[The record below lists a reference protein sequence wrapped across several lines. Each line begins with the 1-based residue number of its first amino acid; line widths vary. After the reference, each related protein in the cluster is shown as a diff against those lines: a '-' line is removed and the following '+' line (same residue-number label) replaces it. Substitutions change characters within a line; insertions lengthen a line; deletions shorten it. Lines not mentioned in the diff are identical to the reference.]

1 MPRSMT
7 AFASA
12 SAKYPWG
19 TVTWEL
25 RSVNQRFLEPTF
37 RLPETLRHLEINY
50 REKLRQFVQ
59 RGKVDCSLRIDIA
72 QGSATGINLDIAR
85 QYLAACQEVQQLIPD
100 SPAPLSPI
108 DVLQVPGVMQENK
121 VDTQTLQAA
130 TLGAYNEALQKLV
143 AARSRE
149 GERLTTFIGERL
161 EKISHE
167 LASVRTVLPQLM
179 AQQQQKLRNKLEQ
192 FTDQLDEERL
202 EQELVYLANKSD
214 ADEELDRLETHIE
227 EFYRALDST
236 SPVGRRL
243 DFLLQELNRE
253 ANTLSSKSQAAT
265 TTHSAVELKVLIEQ
279 IREQVQNLE

>member
-1 MPRSMT
+1 MT

-25 RSVNQRFLEPTF
+25 RSVNQRFLEPSF
-37 RLPETLRHLEINY
+37 RLPDTLRHLEINY
-50 REKLRQFVQ
+50 REKLRQFLQ

-72 QGSATGINLDIAR
+72 QGSATGVNLDIAR
-85 QYLAACQEVQQLIPD
+85 QYLAACEEIQQLMPD

-121 VDTQTLQAA
+121 IDTQILQTA
-130 TLGAYNEALQKLV
+130 TADVYSEALQKLV
-143 AARSRE
+143 DARSRE
-149 GERLTTFIGERL
+149 GERLATFIQERL
-161 EKISHE
+161 EKISRE
-167 LASVRTVLPQLM
+167 VANVRKVLPQLM

-192 FTDQLDEERL
+192 LTTQLDEERL
-202 EQELVYLANKSD
+202 EQELVYLANKGN

-227 EFYRALDST
+227 EFNRALSST

-279 IREQVQNLE
+279 IREQVQNIE

>member
-19 TVTWEL
+19 TLTWEL
-25 RSVNQRFLEPTF
+25 RSINHRFLEATF
-37 RLPETLRHLEINY
+37 RLPDTLRHLEITY
-50 REKLRQFVQ
+50 REKLRQFAQ
-59 RGKVDCSLRIDIA
+59 RGKIDCALRIELA
-72 QGSATGINLDIAR
+72 QGHATGINLDIAR
-85 QYLAACQEVQQLIPD
+85 QYLDACKEIQQLMPD
-100 SPAPLSPI
+100 SSAPLSPI
-108 DVLQVPGVMQENK
+108 DVLQVPGVLQEDQ
-121 VDTQTLQAA
+121 VDAQTLQAA
-130 TLGAYNEALQKLV
+130 TLDVYAVALNKLV
-143 AARSRE
+143 DARSRE
-149 GERLTTFIGERL
+149 GDRLAIFIRERL

-167 LASVRTVLPQLM
+167 VINVRTVLPQLM
-179 AQQQQKLRNKLEQ
+179 AQQQQKLRDKLQ
-192 FTDQLDEERL
+192 QVSAQLDEERL

-227 EFYRALDST
+227 EFYRGLDST

>member
-19 TVTWEL
+19 TLTWEL
-25 RSVNQRFLEPTF
+25 RSINHRFLEATF

-50 REKLRQFVQ
+50 REELRQFVQ
-59 RGKVDCSLRIDIA
+59 RGKVDCALRIDLA

-85 QYLAACQEVQQLIPD
+85 QYLAACQEIQQLMPD
-100 SPAPLSPI
+100 SPAPLSPT
-108 DVLQVPGVMQENK
+108 DVLQVPGVLQEDK

-130 TLGAYNEALQKLV
+130 TLDVFAEALQKLV
-143 AARSRE
+143 AARGRE

-161 EKISHE
+161 EKISLE
-167 LASVRTVLPQLM
+167 VASVRTVLPQLM
-179 AQQQQKLRNKLEQ
+179 AQQQQKLRDKLEQ
-192 FTDQLDEERL
+192 LAAQLDEERL

>member
-1 MPRSMT
+1 MT

-25 RSVNQRFLEPTF
+25 RSINHRFLEATF

-59 RGKVDCSLRIDIA
+59 RGKVDCALRIDLA
-72 QGSATGINLDIAR
+72 QGSATGINLDIAH
-85 QYLAACQEVQQLIPD
+85 QYLAACKEIQQLMPD

-130 TLGAYNEALQKLV
+130 TLDVYNKALQKLV
-143 AARSRE
+143 DARSRE

-167 LASVRTVLPQLM
+167 VTSVRTVLPQLM
-179 AQQQQKLRNKLEQ
+179 AQQQQKLRDKLQ
-192 FTDQLDEERL
+192 QLAAQLDEERL
-202 EQELVYLANKSD
+202 EQELVYLANKCD
-214 ADEELDRLETHIE
+214 ADEELDRLETHID

-236 SPVGRRL
+236 SPLGRRL

>member
-25 RSVNQRFLEPTF
+25 RSINHRFLEPTF

-85 QYLAACQEVQQLIPD
+85 QYLAACKEIQQLIPD

-130 TLGAYNEALQKLV
+130 TLDVYNEALQKLV
-143 AARSRE
+143 DARGRE
-149 GERLTTFIGERL
+149 GERLATFIGERL

-167 LASVRTVLPQLM
+167 VASVRTVLPQLM
-179 AQQQQKLRNKLEQ
+179 AQQQQKLRDKLEQ
-192 FTDQLDEERL
+192 LTDQLDEERL

>member
-7 AFASA
+7 AFANA

-25 RSVNQRFLEPTF
+25 RSINHRFLEATF

-59 RGKVDCSLRIDIA
+59 RGKVDCALRIDLA

-85 QYLAACQEVQQLIPD
+85 QYLAACKEIQQLIPD

-108 DVLQVPGVMQENK
+108 DILQVPGVMQENK

-130 TLGAYNEALQKLV
+130 TLDLYNEALQKLV

-161 EKISHE
+161 EKISLE
-167 LASVRTVLPQLM
+167 VASVRTVLPQLI
-179 AQQQQKLRNKLEQ
+179 AQQQQKLRDKLQ
-192 FTDQLDEERL
+192 QVAAQLDEERL

-214 ADEELDRLETHIE
+214 ADEELDRLETHVE

>member
-19 TVTWEL
+19 TLTWEL
-25 RSVNQRFLEPTF
+25 RSINHRFLEATF
-37 RLPETLRHLEINY
+37 RLPETLRHLEITY
-50 REKLRQFVQ
+50 REKLRRFAQ
-59 RGKVDCSLRIDIA
+59 RGKIDCALRIELA
-72 QGSATGINLDIAR
+72 QGHACGINLDIAR
-85 QYLAACQEVQQLIPD
+85 QYLDACKEIQQLMQD
-100 SPAPLSPI
+100 SSAPLSPI
-108 DVLQVPGVMQENK
+108 DVLQVPGVLQEDQ
-121 VDTQTLQAA
+121 VDAQTLQMA
-130 TLGAYNEALQKLV
+130 TLDVYAEALNKLV
-143 AARSRE
+143 DARSRE
-149 GERLTTFIGERL
+149 GDRLATFISERL
-161 EKISHE
+161 EKIKLEVTH
-167 LASVRTVLPQLM
+167 ARTVLPQLM
-179 AQQQQKLRNKLEQ
+179 TQQQQKLRGKLEQ
-192 FTDQLDEERL
+192 VTAQLDEERL

-214 ADEELDRLETHIE
+214 AGEELDRLETHIE
-227 EFYRALDST
+227 EFYRALNST

>member
-25 RSVNQRFLEPTF
+25 RSINHRFLEAAF

-59 RGKVDCSLRIDIA
+59 RGKVDCALRVDLA
-72 QGSATGINLDIAR
+72 QGTAIGINPDIAR
-85 QYLAACQEVQQLIPD
+85 QYLAACKEVQQLMPD
-100 SPAPLSPI
+100 SSAPLSPVDI
-108 DVLQVPGVMQENK
+108 LQVPGVMQENK
-121 VDTQTLQAA
+121 IDTQTLQAA
-130 TLGAYNEALQKLV
+130 TLDVYNEALQKLV
-143 AARSRE
+143 DTRSRE

-161 EKISHE
+161 KKISLE
-167 LASVRTVLPQLM
+167 VASVRTVLPQLM
-179 AQQQQKLRNKLEQ
+179 TQQQQKLRDKLEQ
-192 FTDQLDEERL
+192 VAAQLDEERL
-202 EQELVYLANKSD
+202 EQELVYMANKSD

>member
-19 TVTWEL
+19 TLTWEL
-25 RSVNQRFLEPTF
+25 RSINHRFLEATF

-50 REKLRQFVQ
+50 REELRQFVQ
-59 RGKVDCSLRIDIA
+59 RGKVDCALRIDLA

-85 QYLAACQEVQQLIPD
+85 QYLAACKEIQQLMPG

-108 DVLQVPGVMQENK
+108 DVLQVPGVLQEDK

-130 TLGAYNEALQKLV
+130 TLDVFAEALQKLV

-161 EKISHE
+161 EKISLE
-167 LASVRTVLPQLM
+167 VASVRTVLPQLM
-179 AQQQQKLRNKLEQ
+179 AQQQQKLRDKLAQ
-192 FTDQLDEERL
+192 LAAQLDEERL

>member
-1 MPRSMT
+1 MT

-19 TVTWEL
+19 TLTWEL
-25 RSVNQRFLEPTF
+25 RSINHRFLEASY
-37 RLPETLRHLEINY
+37 RLPDTLRHLEINY
-50 REKLRQFVQ
+50 REQLRQFVQ
-59 RGKVDCSLRIDIA
+59 RGKVDCALRIDLA
-72 QGSATGINLDIAR
+72 QGNSTGINLDVAR
-85 QYLAACQEVQQLIPD
+85 QYLDACKEIQQLIPG
-100 SPAPLSPI
+100 SPAPLSPV
-108 DVLQVPGVMQENK
+108 DVLQVPGVMQEDK
-121 VDTQTLQAA
+121 VDTETLQAA
-130 TLGAYNEALQKLV
+130 TLDVYAEALNKLV
-143 AARSRE
+143 DARGRE
-149 GERLTTFIGERL
+149 GERLATFIGERL
-161 EKISHE
+161 EKISLE
-167 LASVRTVLPQLM
+167 VTKVRAVLPQLM
-179 AQQQQKLRNKLEQ
+179 AQQQQKLRDKLEQ
-192 FTDQLDEERL
+192 VAAQLDGERL

-227 EFYRALDST
+227 EFYRALKST

>member
-19 TVTWEL
+19 TLTWEL
-25 RSVNQRFLEPTF
+25 RSINHRFLEATF
-37 RLPETLRHLEINY
+37 RLPETLRHLEITY
-50 REKLRQFVQ
+50 REKLRQFAQ
-59 RGKVDCSLRIDIA
+59 RGKIDCALRIELA
-72 QGSATGINLDIAR
+72 QGHATGINPDIAR
-85 QYLAACQEVQQLIPD
+85 QYLDACKEIQQLMPD
-100 SPAPLSPI
+100 SSAPLSPI
-108 DVLQVPGVMQENK
+108 DVLQVPGVLQEDQ
-121 VDTQTLQAA
+121 VDAQTLQAA
-130 TLGAYNEALQKLV
+130 TLDVYAVALNKLV
-143 AARSRE
+143 DARSRE
-149 GERLTTFIGERL
+149 GDRLAIFIRERL

-167 LASVRTVLPQLM
+167 VINVRTMLPQLM
-179 AQQQQKLRNKLEQ
+179 AQQQQKLRDKLQ
-192 FTDQLDEERL
+192 QVSAQLDEERL

-227 EFYRALDST
+227 EFYRGLDST

>member
-12 SAKYPWG
+12 SAKHPWG

-25 RSVNQRFLEPTF
+25 RSINHRFLEPTF

-59 RGKVDCSLRIDIA
+59 RGKVDCTLRIDIA

-85 QYLAACQEVQQLIPD
+85 QYLAACKEIQQLIPD
-100 SPAPLSPI
+100 LPAPLSPI

-130 TLGAYNEALQKLV
+130 TLDVYNEALQKLV
-143 AARSRE
+143 DARSRE
-149 GERLTTFIGERL
+149 GERLTAFIGERL

-167 LASVRTVLPQLM
+167 VASVRAVLPQLM
-179 AQQQQKLRNKLEQ
+179 AQQQQKLRTKLEQ
-192 FTDQLDEERL
+192 VATQLDEERL

-214 ADEELDRLETHIE
+214 ADEELDRLESHIE

>member
-12 SAKYPWG
+12 SAKHPWG

-25 RSVNQRFLEPTF
+25 RSINHRFLEPTF

-59 RGKVDCSLRIDIA
+59 RGKVDCTLRIDIA

-85 QYLAACQEVQQLIPD
+85 QYLAACKEIQQLIPD

-108 DVLQVPGVMQENK
+108 DILQVPGVMQENK

-130 TLGAYNEALQKLV
+130 TLDVYNEALQKLV
-143 AARSRE
+143 DARSRE
-149 GERLTTFIGERL
+149 GERLTAFIGERL

-167 LASVRTVLPQLM
+167 VASVRAVLPQLM
-179 AQQQQKLRNKLEQ
+179 AQQQQKLRTKLEQ
-192 FTDQLDEERL
+192 VATQLDEERL

-214 ADEELDRLETHIE
+214 ADEELDRLESHIE

>member
-12 SAKYPWG
+12 SAEYPWG
-19 TVTWEL
+19 TLTWEL
-25 RSVNQRFLEPTF
+25 RSINHRFLEATF

-50 REKLRQFVQ
+50 REQLRNFVQ
-59 RGKVDCSLRIDIA
+59 RGKVDCALRIDLA
-72 QGSATGINLDIAR
+72 QGSAPGINLDIAR
-85 QYLAACQEVQQLIPD
+85 QYLAACKEIQHLMLD
-100 SPAPLSPI
+100 LPAPLSPI
-108 DVLQVPGVMQENK
+108 DVLQVPGVMQENQ

-130 TLGAYNEALQKLV
+130 TLDVYNEALQKLV

-149 GERLTTFIGERL
+149 GERLATFIGERL
-161 EKISHE
+161 EKISLE
-167 LASVRTVLPQLM
+167 VASVRTVLPQLM
-179 AQQQQKLRNKLEQ
+179 AQQQQKLRDKLEQ
-192 FTDQLDEERL
+192 LAAQLDEERL

-214 ADEELDRLETHIE
+214 SDEELDRLETHIE
-227 EFYRALDST
+227 EFYRALDSR
-236 SPVGRRL
+236 SPAGRRL

>member
-19 TVTWEL
+19 TLTWEL
-25 RSVNQRFLEPTF
+25 RSINHRFLEATF

-50 REKLRQFVQ
+50 REKLRQFAQ
-59 RGKVDCSLRIDIA
+59 RGKIDCTLRIEFA
-72 QGSATGINLDIAR
+72 QGHATGINLDIAR
-85 QYLAACQEVQQLIPD
+85 QYLDACKEIQQLMQE
-100 SPAPLSPI
+100 SSAPLSPA
-108 DVLQVPGVMQENK
+108 DVLQIPGVLQENNI
-121 VDTQTLQAA
+121 DASTLQAA
-130 TLGAYNEALQKLV
+130 TLETYTTALNKLV
-143 AARSRE
+143 GARSRE
-149 GERLTTFIGERL
+149 GKRLATFIRERLT
-161 EKISHE
+161 KISLE
-167 LASVRTVLPQLM
+167 VANVRTVLPQLM
-179 AQQQQKLRNKLEQ
+179 AQQQQKLRDKLEQ
-192 FTDQLDEERL
+192 ITAQIDEERL

>member
-12 SAKYPWG
+12 SAKYTWG
-19 TVTWEL
+19 TLTWEL
-25 RSVNQRFLEPTF
+25 RSINHRFLETTF

-50 REKLRQFVQ
+50 RETLRQFVQ
-59 RGKVDCSLRIDIA
+59 RGKLDCALRIDLA
-72 QGSATGINLDIAR
+72 QGPAMGINLDAAR
-85 QYLAACQEVQQLIPD
+85 QYLEACAAIQDLIQGP
-100 SPAPLSPI
+100 SAALSPI
-108 DVLQVPGVMQENK
+108 EVLQVPGVVQEEK
-121 VDTQTLQAA
+121 IDASVLKTA
-130 TLGAYNEALQKLV
+130 TLEVYNEALNKLLN
-143 AARSRE
+143 ARTRE
-149 GERLTTFIGERL
+149 GERLTGFIRERL
-161 EKISHE
+161 KKISLEIAHI
-167 LASVRTVLPQLM
+167 RQVLPQLM
-179 AQQQQKLRNKLEQ
+179 TQQQQKLRDKLCQ
-192 FTDQLDEERL
+192 ISTQLDEERL

-227 EFYRALDST
+227 EFYRALDCP

-253 ANTLSSKSQAAT
+253 ANTLSSKSQAAI

>member
-25 RSVNQRFLEPTF
+25 RSVNQRFLESSF
-37 RLPETLRHLEINY
+37 RLPDTLRHLEINY
-50 REKLRQFVQ
+50 REKLRQFLQ

-72 QGSATGINLDIAR
+72 QGSATGVNLDIAR
-85 QYLAACQEVQQLIPD
+85 QYLAACEEIQQLMPD

-121 VDTQTLQAA
+121 IDTQILQAA
-130 TLGAYNEALQKLV
+130 TADVYSEALQKLV
-143 AARSRE
+143 DARSRE
-149 GERLTTFIGERL
+149 GERLATFIQERL
-161 EKISHE
+161 EKISRE
-167 LASVRTVLPQLM
+167 VANVRKVLPQLM

-192 FTDQLDEERL
+192 LTTQLDEERL
-202 EQELVYLANKSD
+202 EQELLYLANKGD
-214 ADEELDRLETHIE
+214 ADEEIDRLETHIE
-227 EFYRALDST
+227 EFNRALSST

>member
-1 MPRSMT
+1 MT

-25 RSVNQRFLEPTF
+25 RSVNQRFLESSF
-37 RLPETLRHLEINY
+37 RLPDTLRHLEINY
-50 REKLRQFVQ
+50 REKLRQFLQ

-72 QGSATGINLDIAR
+72 QGSATGVNLDIAR
-85 QYLAACQEVQQLIPD
+85 QYLAACEEIQQLMPD

-121 VDTQTLQAA
+121 IDTQILQAA
-130 TLGAYNEALQKLV
+130 TADVYSEALQKLV
-143 AARSRE
+143 DARSRE
-149 GERLTTFIGERL
+149 GERLATFIQERL
-161 EKISHE
+161 EKISRE
-167 LASVRTVLPQLM
+167 VANVRKVLPQLM

-192 FTDQLDEERL
+192 LTTQLDEERL
-202 EQELVYLANKSD
+202 EQELVYLANKGD

-227 EFYRALDST
+227 EFNRALSST

>member
-12 SAKYPWG
+12 SARFPWG

-25 RSVNQRFLEPTF
+25 RSVNQRFLEPNF
-37 RLPETLRHLEINY
+37 RLPDTARHLEFNY
-50 REKLRQFVQ
+50 REKLRQFIQ
-59 RGKVDCSLRIDIA
+59 RGKIDCSLHIDIT
-72 QGSATGINLDIAR
+72 QGDATGINLDIAR
-85 QYLAACQEVQQLIPD
+85 QYLAACQDIQQLIPG
-100 SPAPLSPI
+100 SAAPLSPI

-121 VDTQTLQAA
+121 IDAQILQTA
-130 TLGAYNEALQKLV
+130 TLKVYNEALQKLV
-143 AARSRE
+143 DARSRE
-149 GERLTTFIGERL
+149 GERLATFIRERL
-161 EKISHE
+161 DKISHE
-167 LASVRTVLPQLM
+167 VALVRKILPQLM
-179 AQQQQKLRNKLEQ
+179 AQQQQKLRHKLEQ
-192 FTDQLDEERL
+192 LAAQIDEERL

-214 ADEELDRLETHIE
+214 TDEELDRLETHVE
-227 EFYRALDST
+227 EFHYALKST
-236 SPVGRRL
+236 SAVGRRL

>member
-19 TVTWEL
+19 TLTWEL
-25 RSVNQRFLEPTF
+25 RSVNHRFLEATF

-50 REKLRQFVQ
+50 REKLRQFAQ
-59 RGKVDCSLRIDIA
+59 RGKIDCTLRIDLA
-72 QGSATGINLDIAR
+72 QGHASGLNLDIAR
-85 QYLAACQEVQQLIPD
+85 QYLAACNEIQQLMQA
-100 SPAPLSPI
+100 SSAPLSPI
-108 DVLQVPGVMQENK
+108 DVLQVPGVLQEDK
-121 VDTQTLQAA
+121 IDTQALQLA
-130 TLGAYNEALQKLV
+130 TLEAYSEALNKLV
-143 AARSRE
+143 DARSRE
-149 GERLTTFIGERL
+149 GERLATFIRERL
-161 EKISHE
+161 EKISLE
-167 LASVRTVLPQLM
+167 VASVRTVLPQLI
-179 AQQQQKLRNKLEQ
+179 AQQQQKLRDKLQ
-192 FTDQLDEERL
+192 QVAAQLDGERL

-227 EFYRALDST
+227 EFYRALNST

>member
-19 TVTWEL
+19 TLTWEL
-25 RSVNQRFLEPTF
+25 RSVNHRFLEATF

-50 REKLRQFVQ
+50 REKLRQFAQ
-59 RGKVDCSLRIDIA
+59 RGKIDCTLRIDLA
-72 QGSATGINLDIAR
+72 QGHASGLNLDIAR
-85 QYLAACQEVQQLIPD
+85 QYLAACKEIQQLMQA

-108 DVLQVPGVMQENK
+108 DVLRVPGVLQEDK
-121 VDTQTLQAA
+121 IDTQALQVA
-130 TLGAYNEALQKLV
+130 TLEAYSEALNKLID
-143 AARSRE
+143 ARRRE
-149 GERLTTFIGERL
+149 GERLATFIRERL
-161 EKISHE
+161 EKISLE
-167 LASVRTVLPQLM
+167 VASVRTVLPQLM
-179 AQQQQKLRNKLEQ
+179 AQQQQKLRDKLQ
-192 FTDQLDEERL
+192 QVAAQLDGERL

-227 EFYRALDST
+227 EFYRALNST

>member
-1 MPRSMT
+1 MT

-19 TVTWEL
+19 TLTWEL
-25 RSVNQRFLEPTF
+25 RSINHRFLEATF

-50 REKLRQFVQ
+50 REKLRQFAQ
-59 RGKVDCSLRIDIA
+59 RGKIDCTLRIEFA
-72 QGSATGINLDIAR
+72 QGHATGINLDIAR
-85 QYLAACQEVQQLIPD
+85 QYLDACKEIQQLMQE
-100 SPAPLSPI
+100 SSAPLSPA
-108 DVLQVPGVMQENK
+108 DVLQIPGVLQENNI
-121 VDTQTLQAA
+121 DASTLQAA
-130 TLGAYNEALQKLV
+130 TLETYTTALNKLV
-143 AARSRE
+143 GARSRE
-149 GERLTTFIGERL
+149 GNRLATFIRERLT
-161 EKISHE
+161 KISLE
-167 LASVRTVLPQLM
+167 VANVRTVLPQLM
-179 AQQQQKLRNKLEQ
+179 AQQQQKLRDKLEQ
-192 FTDQLDEERL
+192 ITAQIDEERL

>member
-19 TVTWEL
+19 TLTWEL
-25 RSVNQRFLEPTF
+25 RSINHRFLETTF

-50 REKLRQFVQ
+50 RENLRQFVQ
-59 RGKVDCSLRIDIA
+59 RGKIDCALSLNIA
-72 QGSATGINLDIAR
+72 PSRNSRINLEVAR
-85 QYLAACQEVQQLIPD
+85 QYLDACEEIQGLMHT
-100 SPAPLSPI
+100 SAAPLSPA
-108 DVLQVPGVMQENK
+108 DVLQVPGVIQEDS
-121 VDTQTLQAA
+121 VEPQTLQTA
-130 TLGAYNEALQKLV
+130 TLDLYTEALQKLL
-143 AARSRE
+143 AARNRE
-149 GERLTTFIGERL
+149 GERLTTFITERL
-161 EKISHE
+161 QKISLEVTHTRS
-167 LASVRTVLPQLM
+167 ALPQLM
-179 AQQQQKLRNKLEQ
+179 AQQQQKLRARLEHLSA
-192 FTDQLDEERL
+192 QLDTERF

-214 ADEELDRLETHIE
+214 ADEELDRLETHIG
-227 EFYRALDST
+227 EFYRALGST

-253 ANTLSSKSQAAT
+253 ANTLASKSQAAS

>member
-25 RSVNQRFLEPTF
+25 RSINHRFLEATF

-59 RGKVDCSLRIDIA
+59 RGKVDCALRIDLA
-72 QGSATGINLDIAR
+72 QGSATGINLDIAH
-85 QYLAACQEVQQLIPD
+85 QYLAACKEIQQLMPD

-130 TLGAYNEALQKLV
+130 TLDVYNKALQKLV
-143 AARSRE
+143 DARSRE

-167 LASVRTVLPQLM
+167 VTSVRTVLPQLM
-179 AQQQQKLRNKLEQ
+179 AQQQQKLRDKLQ
-192 FTDQLDEERL
+192 QLAAQLDEERL
-202 EQELVYLANKSD
+202 EQELVYLANKCD
-214 ADEELDRLETHIE
+214 ADEELDRLETHID

-236 SPVGRRL
+236 SPLGRRL

>member
-19 TVTWEL
+19 TVIWEL
-25 RSVNQRFLEPTF
+25 RSINHRFLEPTF

-85 QYLAACQEVQQLIPD
+85 QYLAACKEVQQLIPD

-121 VDTQTLQAA
+121 VDTQALQTA
-130 TLGAYNEALQKLV
+130 TLDVYNEALQKLV
-143 AARSRE
+143 DARGRE
-149 GERLTTFIGERL
+149 GERLATFIGERL

-167 LASVRTVLPQLM
+167 VASLRTVLPQLM
-179 AQQQQKLRNKLEQ
+179 AQQQQKLRDKLEQ
-192 FTDQLDEERL
+192 LTDQLDEERL

>member
-12 SAKYPWG
+12 SAEFSWG
-19 TVTWEL
+19 TLTWEL
-25 RSVNQRFLEPTF
+25 RSINHRFLEATF

-50 REKLRQFVQ
+50 REKLRQFAQ
-59 RGKVDCSLRIDIA
+59 RGKIDCTLRIDLA
-72 QGSATGINLDIAR
+72 QGSATSINLDIAR
-85 QYLAACQEVQQLIPD
+85 QYLDACKEIQQLIPG
-100 SPAPLSPI
+100 SPAPLSPV
-108 DVLQVPGVMQENK
+108 DVLQVPGVLQEDN
-121 VDTQTLQAA
+121 VDAQTLQVA
-130 TLGAYNEALQKLV
+130 TLDVYAEALDKLV
-143 AARSRE
+143 DARNRE
-149 GERLTTFIGERL
+149 GERLATFINERL
-161 EKISHE
+161 EKISLE
-167 LASVRTVLPQLM
+167 VASVRAVLPQLM
-179 AQQQQKLRNKLEQ
+179 AQQQQKLRDKLEQ
-192 FTDQLDEERL
+192 VTAQLDEERL
-202 EQELVYLANKSD
+202 EQELVYIANKSD

>member
-19 TVTWEL
+19 TVAWEL
-25 RSVNQRFLEPTF
+25 RSVNQRFLESTF
-37 RLPETLRHLEINY
+37 RLPDTLRHQEITY
-50 REKLRQFVQ
+50 REKLRQFLQ
-59 RGKVDCSLRIDIA
+59 RGKIDCSLHIDIT
-72 QGSATGINLDIAR
+72 QGSTTAINLDIAR
-85 QYLAACQEVQQLIPD
+85 QYLAACQDIQQLIPG
-100 SPAPLSPI
+100 SPAPLSPS
-108 DVLQVPGVMQENK
+108 DVLQVPGVMQENN
-121 VDTQTLQAA
+121 VNTQILQAA
-130 TLGAYNEALQKLV
+130 TFDVFNEALQKLV
-143 AARSRE
+143 DARCRE
-149 GERLTTFIGERL
+149 GERLAIFIRERL
-161 EKISHE
+161 NKISHE
-167 LASVRTVLPQLM
+167 VALVRKVLPQLM
-179 AQQQQKLRNKLEQ
+179 AQQQQKLRSKLEQ
-192 FTDQLDEERL
+192 LPAQLDEERL
-202 EQELVYLANKSD
+202 EQELIYLANKGD

-227 EFYRALDST
+227 EFNRALTST

>member
-1 MPRSMT
+1 MT

-12 SAKYPWG
+12 SAEYPWG
-19 TVTWEL
+19 TLTWEL
-25 RSVNQRFLEPTF
+25 RSINHRFLEATF

-50 REKLRQFVQ
+50 REQLRNFVQ
-59 RGKVDCSLRIDIA
+59 RGKVDCALRIDLA
-72 QGSATGINLDIAR
+72 QGSAPGINLDIAR
-85 QYLAACQEVQQLIPD
+85 QYLAACKEIQQLIPD

-130 TLGAYNEALQKLV
+130 TLDVYNEALQKLV
-143 AARSRE
+143 DARSRE
-149 GERLTTFIGERL
+149 GERLTAFIGERL

-167 LASVRTVLPQLM
+167 VASVRAVLPQLM
-179 AQQQQKLRNKLEQ
+179 AQQQKKLRTKLEQ
-192 FTDQLDEERL
+192 VATQLDEERL

>member
-1 MPRSMT
+1 MT

-25 RSVNQRFLEPTF
+25 RSINHRFLEATF

-59 RGKVDCSLRIDIA
+59 RGKVDCALRIDLA

-85 QYLAACQEVQQLIPD
+85 QYLAACKEIQRLMPD
-100 SPAPLSPI
+100 SPAPLSPV

-130 TLGAYNEALQKLV
+130 TLDVYNKALQKLV
-143 AARSRE
+143 DARSRE

-167 LASVRTVLPQLM
+167 VTSVRTVLPQLM
-179 AQQQQKLRNKLEQ
+179 AQQQQKLRDKLQ
-192 FTDQLDEERL
+192 QLAAQLDEERL
-202 EQELVYLANKSD
+202 EQELVYLANKCD
-214 ADEELDRLETHIE
+214 ADEELDRLETHID

-236 SPVGRRL
+236 SPLGRRL

>member
-19 TVTWEL
+19 TVIWEL
-25 RSVNQRFLEPTF
+25 RSINHRFLEPTF

-85 QYLAACQEVQQLIPD
+85 QYLAACKEVQQLIPD

-121 VDTQTLQAA
+121 VDTQALQTA
-130 TLGAYNEALQKLV
+130 TLDVYNEALQKLV
-143 AARSRE
+143 DARGRE
-149 GERLTTFIGERL
+149 GERLATFIGERL

-167 LASVRTVLPQLM
+167 VASLRTVLPQLM
-179 AQQQQKLRNKLEQ
+179 AQQQQKLRDKLEQ
-192 FTDQLDEERL
+192 LTDQLDEERL

-253 ANTLSSKSQAAT
+253 ANTLSSKSQAST

>member
-19 TVTWEL
+19 TLTWEL
-25 RSVNQRFLEPTF
+25 RSVNHRFLEATF

-50 REKLRQFVQ
+50 REKLRQFAQ
-59 RGKVDCSLRIDIA
+59 RGKIDCTLRIDLA
-72 QGSATGINLDIAR
+72 QGHASGLNLDIAR
-85 QYLAACQEVQQLIPD
+85 QYLAACKEIQQLMQA
-100 SPAPLSPI
+100 SSAPLSPI
-108 DVLQVPGVMQENK
+108 DVLQVPGVLQEDK
-121 VDTQTLQAA
+121 IDTQALQVA
-130 TLGAYNEALQKLV
+130 TLEAYSEALNKLV
-143 AARSRE
+143 DARSRE
-149 GERLTTFIGERL
+149 GERLATFIRERL
-161 EKISHE
+161 EKISLE
-167 LASVRTVLPQLM
+167 VASVRTVLPQLI
-179 AQQQQKLRNKLEQ
+179 AQQQQKLRDKLQ
-192 FTDQLDEERL
+192 QVAAQLDGERL
-202 EQELVYLANKSD
+202 EQELAYLANKSD

-227 EFYRALDST
+227 EFYRALNST